1 MSHSPPQ
8 ANAHSQSRFCATLQS
23 GAAAPHSKT
32 QCAKNALTRRPRLE
46 CGSALPL
53 FNFESRRGRYT
64 PRLKRNR
71 YSSNRIIAP
80 TIDMIQP
87 AT

>member
-1 MSHSPPQ
+1 V
-8 ANAHSQSRFCATLQS
+8 AIAFFAHRA
-23 GAAAPHSKT
+23 
-32 QCAKNALTRRPRLE
+32 LE
-46 CGSALPL
+46 CGGLTPL
-53 FNFESRRGRYT
+53 FTQGVGAKRRKRYT
-64 PRLKRNR
+64 PRLKSNR